1 MKIKQRRGIYNFFEK
16 LLKIGWP
23 GMALLPTSVQQ
34 KLIRGQT
41 RNWGKALLGSLVAQ
55 MVKNLS
61 AMQEIWV

>member
-1 MKIKQRRGIYNFFEK
+1 MLIISVKDENKAGKGDIQFFFEK

-41 RNWGKALLGSLVAQ
+41 RN
-55 MVKNLS
+55 
-61 AMQEIWV
+61 